1 MAATM
6 VGEKAYPLRIPPDL
20 YERVRALAEKHDRS
34 ANWVM
39 VRLIEHALAQP
50 ANWVEDALRR

>member
-1 MAATM
+1 MISAV
-6 VGEKAYPLRIPPDL
+6 VGEKNYPLRIPPQM

-39 VRLIEHALAQP
+39 VRLIEQALAQSDT
-50 ANWVEDALRR
+50 WIEEALRR